1 MQRRPAAANVAL
13 RTFEDRD
20 GRCWVGKEPSGAV
33 VPLPL
38 PSRNWAIKDGSWTTP
53 EVICKAKP
61 WLGSPHVS
69 ELREE
74 IPHQPI
80 RLGSVD
86 LIGPPVALEFDA
98 VVLDANV
105 F

>member
-13 RTFEDRD
+13 RAIEDRD
-20 GRCWVGKEPSGAV
+20 GRCWVGKEPFGVV

-38 PSRNWAIKDGSWTTP
+38 SRRNWVIKDGSWTTP
-53 EVICKAKP
+53 EVIRKAKL

-86 LIGPPVALEFDA
+86 LIGPPVALKLDA